1 MNQSLTQLQS
11 QIDLLKSQATPQTVG
26 PQVGVP
32 VGELK
37 QAIREVFA
45 EELAAL
51 KGTVGVAPTPEPQLS
66 LLQSIG
72 LGLTEEEQIWLSAP
86 DKLQGLEGHLPKFF
100 QTPEGKQSVK
110 AFINFYRGV
119 YGD

>member
-11 QIDLLKSQATPQTVG
+11 QIDLLKAQVNPQSVG
-26 PQVGVP
+26 PQIGAP
-32 VGELK
+32 VGDLK

-51 KGTVGVAPTPEPQLS
+51 KGTVGVAPAPEPQLS

-72 LGLTEEEQIWLSAP
+72 LGLTEEEQVWLSSP

-110 AFINFYRGV
+110 AFIDFYRGI
-119 YGD
+119 YGN

>member
-1 MNQSLTQLQS
+1 MTQSLTQLQS
-11 QIDLLKSQATPQTVG
+11 QIDLLRAQANPQSVG
-26 PQVGVP
+26 PQVDASAGD
-32 VGELK
+32 LK
-37 QAIREVFA
+37 QMLREVFA

-51 KGTVGVAPTPEPQLS
+51 KGAIGVAPTPEPQLS

-100 QTPEGKQSVK
+100 QTTEGKQSVK
-110 AFINFYRGV
+110 AFIKFYRGI
-119 YGD
+119 YGN